1 MLLFTG
7 ECLMRSEMLHH
18 LALYAIQF
26 SFMLTQKKIPLLIF
40 NLFIA
45 YFSCRFHVKNV
56 YDALLHNTQNDLK
69 NICLCLYEFKHT
81 NIHTYMHVLTAPFQY
96 QIPCRRFFWR
106 LLYQISAH
114 FCQMTVNTVQAN
126 FILYR
131 IMTYYKI
138 ARGKNK

>member
-1 MLLFTG
+1 
-7 ECLMRSEMLHH
+7 MRSEMLHH

-96 QIPCRRFFWR
+96 QIPYR
-106 LLYQISAH
+106 LFSKG
-114 FCQMTVNTVQAN
+114 C
-126 FILYR
+126 FIKFQR
-131 IMTYYKI
+131 IFVK
-138 ARGKNK
+138 